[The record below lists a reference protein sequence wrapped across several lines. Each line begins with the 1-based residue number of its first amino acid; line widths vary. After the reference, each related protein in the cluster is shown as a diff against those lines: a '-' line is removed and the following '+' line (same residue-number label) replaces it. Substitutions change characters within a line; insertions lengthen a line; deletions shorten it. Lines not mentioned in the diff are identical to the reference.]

1 MTKNKESTRY
11 YSTKQEEHIVKV
23 LGGRQTSNS
32 GAGRW
37 DKSDVIVG
45 NVLIEAKTLM
55 TPQISH
61 SVKKAWID
69 TLKENA
75 FAVNK
80 NWALAFNFGPEEEN
94 FYVISED
101 LMKRVVEMLNKED

>member
-11 YSTKQEEHIVKV
+11 YSERQEQQIVKV
-23 LGGRQTSNS
+23 LGGRQTTNS

-37 DKSDVIVG
+37 EKSDILIG

-61 SVKKAWID
+61 SIKKVWLE

-80 NWALAFNFGPEEEN
+80 NGVLAFNFGPDEEN
-94 FYVISED
+94 FYIINED
-101 LMKRVVEMLNKED
+101 LMKRLLELLNRED